1 MNARQPAL
9 RDFLHLTG
17 LGLRARTGAMPAAA
31 PVIDAILTRLE
42 RVEPSSSRDAPDRL
56 TIDQWLAPALAE
68 ARRAGGM
75 AETLANA
82 FARTEPDLAWRRR
95 RGSEM
100 QRDRFADHH
109 ANATIVGPGG
119 LEARDDVWV
128 GVSVMAPQ
136 TRYPDH
142 AHPPEEVYLS
152 LSDGEWRQGQEPWHR
167 PGIGGLVHNPPN
179 VLHAMRSGPRPLL
192 AIWCL
197 LLA

>member
-9 RDFLHLTG
+9 RDFLHLTSR
-17 LGLRARTGAMPAAA
+17 GLRAQAGVMPAAA
-31 PVIDAILTRLE
+31 PVIDAVLTRLE
-42 RVEPSSSRDAPDRL
+42 RVEPSSSGDGHDRL
-56 TIDQWLAPALAE
+56 AVEGWLAPALAE

-82 FARTEPDLAWRRR
+82 LAAMEPDLVWRRR
-95 RGSEM
+95 PGSEKHAG
-100 QRDRFADHH
+100 RFADRH

-128 GVSVMAPQ
+128 GVSVMAPE

-152 LSDGEWRQGQEPWHR
+152 LSDGEWRQEQKPWHR
-167 PGIGGLVHNPPN
+167 PGIGGLVHNPPH
-179 VLHAMRSGPRPLL
+179 VLHAMRSGSGPLL